1 MTTNVIHQL
10 LAEIID
16 GSKDASTDHVAFN
29 LGKPVLDL
37 IEPGRI
43 RRSVVDLYFGM
54 GLEEIA
60 NSLCLVS
67 RKIVGNDVDLSA
79 TRLVSDDV
87 GEKRDELFTGV
98 AGGSLS
104 KNLTCRGVEC
114 GIKR

>member
-1 MTTNVIHQL
+1 VTTNVIHQL

-60 NSLCLVS
+60 NPLCLVS
-67 RKIVGNDVDLSA
+67 RKIVGNETHQARTSRLLSNQIVRWSSAFVHMPDV
-79 TRLVSDDV
+79 RY
-87 GEKRDELFTGV
+87 
-98 AGGSLS
+98 
-104 KNLTCRGVEC
+104 
-114 GIKR
+114 